1 MKIKVQRS
9 IVKYNSVTVLPK
21 VPNNKRENSTPR
33 NLAVLNPFAV
43 TIFIQP
49 VTQTLIMQ
57 RRDDV
62 GSPNL

>member
-9 IVKYNSVTVLPK
+9 IVKYNSVTVLP
-21 VPNNKRENSTPR
+21 NSKRENNAPR
-33 NLAVLNPFAV
+33 NLVVMNPFVV
-43 TIFIQP
+43 TIFIQL

-62 GSPNL
+62 GSLNL

>member
-9 IVKYNSVTVLPK
+9 IVKYNSVMVLP
-21 VPNNKRENSTPR
+21 NSKRENNAPR
-33 NLAVLNPFAV
+33 NLVVMNPFVV
-43 TIFIQP
+43 TIFIQL

-62 GSPNL
+62 GSLNL